1 MVYMLIKSFFIGA
14 IVSAPVGPT
23 GILCLQRT
31 LTRGKAH
38 GFATGFGATF
48 SDFIYAIIATL
59 GMSIVIDFIHENE
72 FWLKLFGSVIV
83 FFFGVKIFRDDPVKQ
98 LQQTDHNQNSLLQ
111 DFIYAFGLT
120 VTNPL
125 VVFLFIT
132 LFANFSLM
140 TETQHL
146 WERAVCLLA
155 MMGGAFIWWCAIV
168 FGANSFRSKIN
179 IRGLKIVNQ
188 SAGTV
193 FMVLAFISFFAT
205 LFF

>member
-1 MVYMLIKSFFIGA
+1 MLIKSFFIGA

-38 GFATGFGATF
+38 GFATGFGAMF
-48 SDFIYAIIATL
+48 SDFIYAIIAIL
-59 GMSIVIDFIHENE
+59 GMGIVIDFIHDNE
-72 FWLKLFGSVIV
+72 FWLKLLGSIIV

-98 LQQTDHNQNSLLQ
+98 LKQTDNNQNSLFQ
-111 DFIYAFGLT
+111 DFIYSFGLT
-120 VTNPL
+120 LANPL

-146 WERAVCLLA
+146 WQRAICLLT
-155 MMGGAFIWWCAIV
+155 MTGGAFMWWCAIV
-168 FGANSFRSKIN
+168 FGANIFRSRIN

-188 SAGTV
+188 SAGIV
-193 FMVLAFISFFAT
+193 FMFLAFISFFAT
-205 LFF
+205 LFFKS